1 MLGYSVEVEEVEC
14 TEKYE
19 VCFLN
24 LRPTTPTQL
33 PPRMFLCVCVCVKI
47 PSPKLTSQSGPYMAL
62 SIYQSIYLIK

>member
-14 TEKYE
+14 TEKYD

-33 PPRMFLCVCVCVKI
+33 PPRMFLFVCVCRFYQPI
-47 PSPKLTSQSGPYMAL
+47 RALYGFINL
-62 SIYQSIYLIK
+62 SIYLSHKII